1 MAGAYT
7 TVDILKMPLSH
18 VLNVSIAN
26 CEFNGWGVHNCGH
39 SEDAAVSCTE
49 CEYSKQ
55 VSRDVRKATMW
66 LTPRSDTHRAVQ
78 PQKKARGLKFRI

>member
-26 CEFNGWGVHNCGH
+26 CEFNDWGVHNCGY

-49 CEYSKQ
+49 CEY
-55 VSRDVRKATMW
+55 R
-66 LTPRSDTHRAVQ
+66 
-78 PQKKARGLKFRI
+78 